1 MSWTDCQTVLDVFD
15 LGSYSISAQVD
26 SHSQYSKSGQFFYNL
41 SSDLLVVRHFTLH
54 VQLFFF
60 FVHLRAHLFTLLHT
74 YMSSLSESAPTSS
87 RPQTPSSGLD
97 DEERRRDIEQAMM
110 SSPTQSDD
118 GQDIEG
124 TTVPGLD
131 EHNGNWTGAGE
142 PSSLVYRNDYA
153 AARRLIS
160 QAKANPYQR
169 QEAEAFCKV
178 SQPIFVEQR

>member
-1 MSWTDCQTVLDVFD
+1 
-15 LGSYSISAQVD
+15 
-26 SHSQYSKSGQFFYNL
+26 
-41 SSDLLVVRHFTLH
+41 
-54 VQLFFF
+54 
-60 FVHLRAHLFTLLHT
+60 
-74 YMSSLSESAPTSS
+74 MSSSTPLSESAPTSS

-124 TTVPGLD
+124 TTAPGLD

-142 PSSLVYRNDYA
+142 RSSLVYRNDYA

-160 QAKANPYQR
+160 QAKATPYQR

-178 SQPIFVEQR
+178 SQLFFFSVTLTAMVSLRPRHLLVKLNYFLLCVRLRTSWIALS